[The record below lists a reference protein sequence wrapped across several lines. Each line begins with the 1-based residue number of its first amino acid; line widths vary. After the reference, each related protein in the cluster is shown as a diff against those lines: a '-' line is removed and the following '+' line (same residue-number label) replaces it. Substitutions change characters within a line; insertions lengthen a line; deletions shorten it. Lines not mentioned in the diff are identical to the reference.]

1 MYACDWIRLRQ
12 HMKLFNT
19 SKLLASNM
27 SELGDVNSTFAP
39 LTCGN
44 GTPLCARTYMSRI
57 IWPNGPMYCTPCL
70 LCGMAYCVCA
80 GSQPS
85 PPSPSAPMIA
95 ALSQASSAPMIAPPI
110 VLIQF
115 EHTRTPPLSPCT
127 PPLTPRAVS
136 EPYTPTLTPEYS
148 YSSAW
153 AQLGAMSDCSNDN
166 HDGNDDGSGD
176 DNGAG
181 TRGCNVENDMENNAV
196 GTGENNADGNDED
209 NGYV

>member
-1 MYACDWIRLRQ
+1 MYTCDWIRLRQ

-27 SELGDVNSTFAP
+27 SELADVNYLIAP
-39 LTCGN
+39 LTCGD

-80 GSQPS
+80 GYQPS
-85 PPSPSAPMIA
+85 PPSPSSPMIA
-95 ALSQASSAPMIAPPI
+95 ALSQASSAPMIARPI

-148 YSSAW
+148 YSSAF

-181 TRGCNVENDMENNAV
+181 TRGCNAENDMENNAV

>member
-1 MYACDWIRLRQ
+1 
-12 HMKLFNT
+12 
-19 SKLLASNM
+19 
-27 SELGDVNSTFAP
+27 
-39 LTCGN
+39 
-44 GTPLCARTYMSRI
+44 
-57 IWPNGPMYCTPCL
+57 
-70 LCGMAYCVCA
+70 
-80 GSQPS
+80 
-85 PPSPSAPMIA
+85 MIA
-95 ALSQASSAPMIAPPI
+95 ALSQASSAPMIARPI

-153 AQLGAMSDCSNDN
+153 AQLGAMSDCSND
-166 HDGNDDGSGD
+166 DDGSGD

-181 TRGCNVENDMENNAV
+181 TRGCNAENDMENNAV